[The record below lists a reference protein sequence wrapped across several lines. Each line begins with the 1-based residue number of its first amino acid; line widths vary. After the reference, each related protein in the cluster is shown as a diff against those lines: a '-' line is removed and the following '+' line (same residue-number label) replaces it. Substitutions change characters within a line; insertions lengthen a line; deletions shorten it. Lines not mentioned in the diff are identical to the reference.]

1 MSAHPITWLGP
12 AMLWPDQQDRSADA
26 NAQRGGPAILRFSTD
41 DFMTDLL
48 ALLATEPKRLH
59 EFRACWETWREA
71 QPTPKVERP
80 APLFQQAG
88 QRKRLSGALAE
99 HAPAQPPRP
108 LKLYQ
113 PAHQRYYLV
122 AASLVCQLP
131 GLPDRKVDTAFQE
144 RAGFV
149 VRRLLPRDARDSTA
163 VVAPPLTPAA
173 DAWLEHAWVNG
184 AWQPIE
190 PAASEA
196 LSAGEDLLPLFAVN
210 FAEADGRTRRLH
222 AGLIPVGKRE
232 AYLGGERLRSD
243 GKTTTDAA
251 AKTARKVLLRATV
264 IEPWKRL
271 RAGAAAITQTT
282 AAAGDLGDSEKA
294 KASAATIAAIQAQ
307 RAPLQ
312 SSSWLVLLDLAR
324 FLQAH
329 LSEVWK
335 VLAQP
340 AGQILKSEPQ
350 DRVLQTL
357 KLTRLGQP
365 LAKTLTG
372 LGVKAEQIPESLADA
387 LVAIGKNESVGQQLE
402 AAKADFTS
410 FAQLG
415 QGGFPNFA
423 FPLSDAD
430 PTLAPHAA
438 VPAVT
443 LRTSDE
449 EPDAAPDPGGGSDAL
464 DKFAALLVTAL
475 DPKDTAPAPAVPAAA
490 KTPTDPLNGWF
501 VLRCAYLRPEC
512 GTAHADVVS
521 AATAP
526 FQMAGFFDPDAPAR
540 PIRIGLP
547 VDTTP
552 AGLRKFDKNT
562 LLVMSD
568 TLCGQVKRFQGVTL
582 GDLVRSVLPWPLHKG
597 LPSGGGA
604 CTQGGVP
611 FGTICSI
618 SIPIITICALI
629 LLMIMVSLLDF
640 VFRWLPYFILCF
652 PLPKLNAKP
661 PSPPATP

>member
-12 AMLWPDQQDRSADA
+12 AMLWPDPQDRSADA
-26 NAQRGGPAILRFSTD
+26 NAQRGGPAILRFASD
-41 DFMTDLL
+41 DFMQELL
-48 ALLATEPKRLH
+48 NLLATEPKRLH
-59 EFRACWETWREA
+59 EFRARWETWREA
-71 QPTPKVERP
+71 RP
-80 APLFQQAG
+80 APQVKSPAPRFQQAA
-88 QRKRLSGALAE
+88 QRQRLGAANVG
-99 HAPAQPPRP
+99 HAPAQPARP

-131 GLPDRKVDTAFQE
+131 GLPDRKVDTALQE

-149 VRRLLPRDARDSTA
+149 VRRLLPRDPTASTEVA
-163 VVAPPLTPAA
+163 APPG
-173 DAWLEHAWVNG
+173 DWIEHAWLNG
-184 AWQPIE
+184 AWQPTE
-190 PAASEA
+190 HAASGTLA
-196 LSAGEDLLPLFAVN
+196 AGEELLPLFAVN

-232 AYLGGERLRSD
+232 AYLGGERLRPD
-243 GKTTTDAA
+243 GKTITDAA
-251 AKTARKVLLRATV
+251 AKTSRKVLLRATV

-271 RAGAAAITQTT
+271 RASAAAVTETT
-282 AAAGDLGDSEKA
+282 RASAGLTESERT
-294 KASAATIAAIQAQ
+294 KASAATQAAIAEQ

-312 SSSWLVLLDLAR
+312 FSSWLVLLDLAQ

-329 LSEVWK
+329 LGDVWK
-335 VLAQP
+335 ALAQP
-340 AGQILKSEPQ
+340 AGHKLKTEPQ
-350 DRVLQTL
+350 DRLLQAL
-357 KLTRLGQP
+357 KTTRLGEP
-365 LAKTLTG
+365 LTKTLTG
-372 LGVKAEQIPESLADA
+372 LGVKAGQIQGSLADA
-387 LVAIGKNESVGQQLE
+387 LLAIGRKAETGLQLE

-410 FAQLG
+410 FTQLG
-415 QGGFPNFA
+415 QSGFPNFA
-423 FPLSDAD
+423 FPLADAD
-430 PTLAPHAA
+430 PEMAPHAA

-443 LRTSDE
+443 LRAGDDE
-449 EPDAAPDPGGGSDAL
+449 ADVAPDPGGGSDAL

-475 DPKDTAPAPAVPAAA
+475 DPHDKTPAPAVPAAA
-490 KTPTDPLNGWF
+490 RTPADPLNGWF

-512 GTAHADVVS
+512 GTAHENVVS

-547 VDTTP
+547 MDTTP

-582 GDLVRSVLPWPLHKG
+582 GDLVRTVLPWPLNKK
-597 LPSGGGA
+597 LAPGGGA

-611 FGTICSI
+611 FGTICSV
-618 SIPIITICALI
+618 SIPIITLCALI

-640 VFRWLPYFILCF
+640 IFRWLPYFILCF
-652 PLPKLNAKP
+652 PVPKLNAKP
-661 PSPPATP
+661 PSPPTTP

>member
-12 AMLWPDQQDRSADA
+12 AMLWPDPQDRSADA
-26 NAQRGGPAILRFSTD
+26 NAQRGGPAILRFASD
-41 DFMTDLL
+41 DFMTELF
-48 ALLATEPKRLH
+48 ALLATEPRRLQ
-59 EFRACWETWREA
+59 EFRARWETWREA
-71 QPTPKVERP
+71 RPAPAVKTP

-88 QRKRLSGALAE
+88 QRKHLAAAAPE
-99 HAPAQPPRP
+99 HAPALPARP

-131 GLPDRKVDTAFQE
+131 GLPDRKVDPAHQE

-149 VRRLLPRDARDSTA
+149 VRRLLPRDPQADTA
-163 VVAPPLTPAA
+163 VPAPTA
-173 DAWLEHAWVNG
+173 DWLEHAWLNG
-184 AWQPIE
+184 AWQPRE
-190 PAASEA
+190 PTASDA
-196 LSAGEDLLPLFAVN
+196 LAPGEDLLPLFAVN

-232 AYLGGERLRSD
+232 AYLGGERLRPD
-243 GKTTTDAA
+243 GKSTTDAA

-271 RAGAAAITQTT
+271 RAAAAAVTQSTTATTNDLSDGEKTKAGAATAAAIR
-282 AAAGDLGDSEKA
+282 
-294 KASAATIAAIQAQ
+294 AQ

-312 SSSWLVLLDLAR
+312 LSSWLVLLDLAR
-324 FLQAH
+324 FLQVH
-329 LSEVWK
+329 LGDVWK
-335 VLAQP
+335 ALEHP
-340 AGQILKSEPQ
+340 AGHTLKSEPQ
-350 DRVLQTL
+350 DRLRQALLT
-357 KLTRLGQP
+357 TRLGKP
-365 LAKTLTG
+365 LVNTLTS
-372 LGVKAEQIPESLADA
+372 LGVKAGQIPESLAEA
-387 LVAIGKNESVGQQLE
+387 LLAIGNPAETGQQLE
-402 AAKADFTS
+402 AAKAEFTS

-415 QGGFPNFA
+415 KEGFPDFA
-423 FPLSDAD
+423 FPLADAD
-430 PTLAPHAA
+430 PALAPHAA
-438 VPAVT
+438 VPPVT
-443 LRTSDE
+443 LTAKDE

-475 DPKDTAPAPAVPAAA
+475 DPHDQAPAPAVPAAA
-490 KTPTDPLNGWF
+490 RTPADPLHGWF

-512 GTAHADVVS
+512 GTAHRDVIS
-521 AATAP
+521 AATVP

-582 GDLVRSVLPWPLHKG
+582 GDLVRSVLPWPLHKD

-652 PLPKLNAKP
+652 PVPKLNAKP